1 MVKKTREA
9 TLATRESLLVAAL
22 QVFRERGVAHT
33 RLSDV
38 AERAGVTR
46 GAIYWHFKDKAELF
60 QAVCARGIMPVEA
73 LLADASQSVQHDPLA
88 TVRQLAL
95 MALTQLALHAD
106 TQAMFDVIFHKCEF
120 TAELAPVMA
129 KNDADR
135 AACLSQVQ
143 QLFDQAVACG
153 QLPSDTD
160 TFLATQ
166 GLHAYMVGLMHEWVL
181 NPESY
186 DLAACAQPLL
196 DCYLAGLAT
205 RPPVCRPDA
214 GQAESVGPAVLNSAS
229 ARTR

>member
-1 MVKKTREA
+1 MVKKTREEA
-9 TLATRESLLVAAL
+9 RATRESLLVAAL

-60 QAVCARGIMPVEA
+60 QAVCERGTLPVEA
-73 LLADASQSVQHDPLA
+73 LLAEVSQSVQRDPLA

-95 MALTQLALHAD
+95 MALTRLAQHAD

-120 TAELAPVMA
+120 TEELAPVVA

-143 QLFDQAVACG
+143 QLFNQAVACG
-153 QLPSDTD
+153 QLPPTTD

-181 NPESY
+181 NPQSY
-186 DLAACAQPLL
+186 DLAACAGPLL
-196 DCYLAGLAT
+196 DCYLAGLVT
-205 RPPVCRPDA
+205 RPPLCRPDA
-214 GQAESVGPAVLNSAS
+214 G
-229 ARTR
+229 

>member
-1 MVKKTREA
+1 MVRKTREEA
-9 TLATRESLLVAAL
+9 LDTRESLLAAAL

-60 QAVCARGIMPVEA
+60 QAVCERGTMPVEA
-73 LLADASQSVQHDPLA
+73 LLAEASQSVQRDPLA

-95 MALTQLALHAD
+95 MALTQLAQHPD

-120 TAELAPVMA
+120 TADLAPVVT

-143 QLFDQAVACG
+143 ALFEQAVACG
-153 QLPSDTD
+153 QLPANTD

-166 GLHAYMVGLMHEWVL
+166 GLHAYMVGLMHEWVP
-181 NPESY
+181 NPHSY
-186 DLAACAQPLL
+186 DLAACAAPLL
-196 DCYLAGLAT
+196 DCYLAGLAAH
-205 RPPVCRPDA
+205 PPLCRPA
-214 GQAESVGPAVLNSAS
+214 AKPARRSPP
-229 ARTR
+229 

>member
-1 MVKKTREA
+1 MVKKTREDA
-9 TLATRESLLVAAL
+9 LATRESLLTAAL

-60 QAVCARGIMPVEA
+60 QAVCERGTMPVEA
-73 LLADASQSVQHDPLA
+73 LLAEASQNAQRDPLA

-95 MALTQLALHAD
+95 MALTQLAQHPD

-120 TAELAPVMA
+120 TEELAPVVA

-143 QLFDQAVACG
+143 RLFEQAVACG
-153 QLPSDTD
+153 QLPPTTD

-166 GLHAYMVGLMHEWVL
+166 GMHAYMVGLMHEWVL
-181 NPESY
+181 NPHSY
-186 DLAACAQPLL
+186 DLTVCAAPLL
-196 DCYLAGLAT
+196 DCYLAGLAA
-205 RPPVCRPDA
+205 RPPICRPA
-214 GQAESVGPAVLNSAS
+214 G
-229 ARTR
+229 